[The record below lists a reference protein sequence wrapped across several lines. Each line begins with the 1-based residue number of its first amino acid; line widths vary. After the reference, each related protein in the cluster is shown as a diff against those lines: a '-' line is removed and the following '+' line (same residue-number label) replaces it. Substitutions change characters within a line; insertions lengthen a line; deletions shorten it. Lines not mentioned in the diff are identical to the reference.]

1 MTLVPI
7 AFGVLTV
14 VVLLG
19 GLLAATSQ
27 NLVRSVLWLAVA
39 LVGTAA
45 LFALLEA
52 PFLAGIQLILYTG
65 GIITLMLFGVMLT
78 DREHAVT
85 RPNESMNPLAALMV
99 AGLLFALLAQ
109 AIMGTDLPVH
119 MQAMDSTTQA
129 LGFELLTE
137 HLLAF
142 EALSLL
148 LLAAMVAAIVL
159 ARRKDPT

>member
-39 LVGTAA
+39 LIGTAA

-78 DREHAVT
+78 DREHAVS
-85 RPNESMNPLAALMV
+85 RQNPSLNPLGAMLV
-99 AGLLFALLAQ
+99 AGTFFALLAS
-109 AIMGTDLPVH
+109 AIMTTDLPVH
-119 MQAMDSTTQA
+119 MKDLNGGTKAIG
-129 LGFELLTE
+129 LNLLQE

-142 EALSLL
+142 EALSFL
-148 LLAAMVAAIVL
+148 LLAAMVGAIVL
-159 ARRKDPT
+159 ARRKDAE